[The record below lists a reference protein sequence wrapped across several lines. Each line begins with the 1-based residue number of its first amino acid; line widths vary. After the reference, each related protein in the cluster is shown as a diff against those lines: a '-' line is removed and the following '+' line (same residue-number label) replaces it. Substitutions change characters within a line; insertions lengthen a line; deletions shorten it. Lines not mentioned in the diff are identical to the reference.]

1 MLRWDNNNGLFEK
14 GGTRSESV
22 TSVDFFPTLIE
33 LCGITGKGGT
43 ENYLPADREMDGVS
57 MMPVITEDK
66 VIHTKE
72 NPILH
77 MKREDV
83 KAIQYTV
90 TADSVK
96 QKYPDYD
103 YAVLNDNENITFKYF
118 DKIQNDNS
126 AFWDKNRKNW
136 LHILS
141 DDYQENYNRTSVYPE
156 ISDEMNEVL
165 KGVQNKLKENRRG
178 IIE

>member
-1 MLRWDNNNGLFEK
+1 MKKALF
-14 GGTRSESV
+14 
-22 TSVDFFPTLIE
+22 FTLITCAICA
-33 LCGITGKGGT
+33 LFCF
-43 ENYLPADREMDGVS
+43 GVS
-57 MMPVITEDK
+57 AETYEGK
-66 VIHTKE
+66 CG
-72 NPILH
+72 
-77 MKREDV
+77 
-83 KAIQYTV
+83 
-90 TADSVK
+90 
-96 QKYPDYD
+96 
-103 YAVLNDNENITFKYF
+103 ENITFKYF

-141 DDYQENYNRTSVYPE
+141 DDYQENYNRTPVYPE

>member
-1 MLRWDNNNGLFEK
+1 
-14 GGTRSESV
+14 
-22 TSVDFFPTLIE
+22 
-33 LCGITGKGGT
+33 
-43 ENYLPADREMDGVS
+43 
-57 MMPVITEDK
+57 
-66 VIHTKE
+66 
-72 NPILH
+72 

-90 TADSVK
+90 TSESVK
-96 QKYPDYD
+96 EKYPDYN

-141 DDYQENYNRTSVYPE
+141 DDYQENYNRTPVYPE